1 MRAIIFSNESD
12 GPFFIATNKTK
23 ETIQMDN
30 LTEILAKIR
39 AAVGEES
46 TPKIDGLLKQIEAG
60 FASVADDLK
69 AANAESKERKIKI
82 RDLTGQL
89 DDATL
94 KVKDLDG
101 KANNPDL
108 AKEMADLKQFKA
120 DALKTKR
127 AAFSGEFATVAKH
140 PNFEKAKE
148 QFKLPKPADDG
159 TFDFSKSTDEE
170 IAHNMAKLDEY
181 RKIGYFEEQKPAPG
195 FNGPRNNGQP
205 DAGPKEATR
214 EGLNQF
220 IAAGMQRYK

>member
-1 MRAIIFSNESD
+1 
-12 GPFFIATNKTK
+12 
-23 ETIQMDN
+23 MD
-30 LTEILAKIR
+30 IKDVLAKIK
-39 AAVGEES
+39 AAAGEEI
-46 TPKIDGLLKQIEAG
+46 TPKIDGLLKSIENE
-60 FASVADDLK
+60 FASMGDDLK
-69 AANAESKERKIKI
+69 AANAESKERKLKI
-82 RDLTGQL
+82 RELSGQL
-89 DDATL
+89 EEASD

-120 DALKTKR
+120 DVLKTKR

-159 TFDFSKSTDEE
+159 TFDFTKATDEE
-170 IAHNMAKLDEY
+170 IAHNVAKLEEY
-181 RKIGYFEEQKPAPG
+181 RKIGYFAEEQKPTPG

-220 IAAGMQRYK
+220 IAAGIQRYK